1 MDRQAALDR
10 LRPRES
16 ELRAMGVTA
25 LSLFGSVARD
35 EAGPESDVDLAVTL
49 DRSRPMGLFALG
61 GIYEHLRELLGVDR
75 IDVATEPSE
84 KPRFQLEIDRDRV
97 HVF

>member
-1 MDRQAALDR
+1 MQRATALSR
-10 LRPRES
+10 LTASEA

-35 EAGPESDVDLAVTL
+35 EAGPASDVDIAVKL
-49 DRSRPMGLFALG
+49 DDARHLDLIDFAQ
-61 GIYEHLRELLGVDR
+61 INLRLQDMLGVKVDL
-75 IDVATEPSE
+75 VSEPARRA
-84 KPRFQLEIDRDRV
+84 RFQAAIDRDRV